1 MGIKLYQII
10 ILSVFWWC
18 NVLFLCCVI
27 WLFRIKMW
35 ERERGSLLITAKK
48 LSNNQFQKCWR
59 RKGKLSTNIISS
71 GWGLPSM
78 MRNIKSQPHLIGIFR
93 IMMID
98 SRVCRWFYKIFSMY
112 FYFEEHLYNQNEMVC
127 ILVRFNYRIFWVI
140 I

>member
-59 RKGKLSTNIISS
+59 RKGKPSTNIISS

-98 SRVCRWFYKIFSMY
+98 SRVCRWFYKILY
-112 FYFEEHLYNQNEMVC
+112 FPCIYISKNIYTIKMKWFVFWLDSTIEYFE
-127 ILVRFNYRIFWVI
+127 
-140 I
+140 